1 MVVRRWHFVLICG
14 LIASEPALAADT
26 SSSALKPIFECRAL
40 PDATARLACYDS
52 KVAQLEADTSAK
64 KVTIVSQDEIKQA
77 RRSLFGF
84 SLPRLSLLDGKAKS
98 DEPDVT
104 EISSKIKQAFQRGD
118 GQWTLVLEDGAR
130 WAQTDGMPLRFD
142 AKPGDT
148 VVIRRAALGS
158 YLARIGGQTAIR
170 MQRENR

>member
-1 MVVRRWHFVLICG
+1 MVIRRWYFAVICG
-14 LIASEPALAADT
+14 LIANEPATAADT
-26 SSSALKPIFECRAL
+26 SPSALTPIFECRAL
-40 PDATARLACYDS
+40 PDAVARLACFDS
-52 KVAQLEADTSAK
+52 KVAQLEADTAAK

-104 EISSKIKQAFQRGD
+104 EISSKIKQAFQRAD
-118 GQWTLVLEDGAR
+118 GQWTLVLDDGAR
-130 WAQTDGMPLRFD
+130 WSQTDGMALRFD

-148 VVIRRAALGS
+148 VVIRKAALGS

>member
-1 MVVRRWHFVLICG
+1 MLVRRWHIVLCG
-14 LIASEPALAADT
+14 LVACEPLAAADAPPPALA
-26 SSSALKPIFECRAL
+26 PMFGCRAL
-40 PDATARLACYDS
+40 TDAAARLACYDS
-52 KVAQLEADTSAK
+52 KVAQLETDTAAK
-64 KVTIVSQDEIKQA
+64 KVTVVNQDEIKQA

-84 SLPRLSLLDGKAKS
+84 SLPHLSLLDGKAKS
-98 DEPDVT
+98 DEPDIT
-104 EISSKIKQAFQRGD
+104 EIVSKVKQAYQRGD

-142 AKPGDT
+142 AKTGDS
-148 VVIRRAALGS
+148 VVIRKAALGS